1 MIGVLIRR
9 ENSDIANEYYIRG
22 IENFWGK
29 VILIN
34 DNDSRKE
41 LEDKLSSV
49 DGILLTGGDDVGPI
63 DFYLISYALEN
74 KLKLL
79 GICQGMQSMCLYGSS
94 LGLIPIGNDSHKRN
108 EGYVHGVTLS
118 DGALKEIFG
127 NSRIMV
133 NSHHLQT
140 ISNSHLFRV
149 VGYSDDGL
157 IEAIEGNNGVFQ
169 IGVQWH
175 PERMLEYDSWSRD
188 LLETF
193 VKSE

>member
-22 IENFWGK
+22 IESFGGK

-94 LGLIPIGNDSHKRN
+94 LGLISIGNDSHKRN

>member
-9 ENSDIANEYYIRG
+9 ENSDVANEYYVKG
-22 IENFWGK
+22 IEKFGGT

-41 LEDKLSSV
+41 LEDKLSRV

-94 LGLIPIGNDSHKRN
+94 LGLIPIGNDSHKRD

-118 DGALKEIFG
+118 DGVLREVFG
-127 NSRIMV
+127 MSKVMV

-175 PERMLEYDSWSRD
+175 PERMLEYDSWSRY

>member
-9 ENSDIANEYYIRG
+9 ENSDVANEYYIRG
-22 IENFWGK
+22 IENFGGK

-41 LEDKLSSV
+41 LEDKLSRV

-94 LGLIPIGNDSHKRN
+94 LGLISIGNDSHKRN
-108 EGYVHGVTLS
+108 EGYVHVVTLS
-118 DGALKEIFG
+118 DDALKEIFG

-140 ISNSHLFRV
+140 VSRSCLFRV

-157 IEAIEGNNGVFQ
+157 IEAVEGDGPVFQ
-169 IGVQWH
+169 VGVQWH
-175 PERMLEYDSWSRD
+175 PERMLEYDEGSRK
-188 LLETF
+188 LLERF

>member
-1 MIGVLIRR
+1 MI
-9 ENSDIANEYYIRG
+9 
-22 IENFWGK
+22 
-29 VILIN
+29 
-34 DNDSRKE
+34 
-41 LEDKLSSV
+41 LEDKLSRV

>member
-9 ENSDIANEYYIRG
+9 ENSDVANEYYIRG

-41 LEDKLSSV
+41 LEDKLSRV

-140 ISNSHLFRV
+140 VSRSCLFRV

-157 IEAIEGNNGVFQ
+157 IEAVEGDGPVFQ
-169 IGVQWH
+169 VGVQWH

>member
-1 MIGVLIRR
+1 MIGILIRR

-22 IENFWGK
+22 IENFGGK

-108 EGYVHGVTLS
+108 EGYVHGVTL
-118 DGALKEIFG
+118 DEGVLRELFG
-127 NSRIMV
+127 TSKIMV

>member
-9 ENSDIANEYYIRG
+9 ENSDVANEYYVKG
-22 IENFWGK
+22 IEKFGGT

-41 LEDKLSSV
+41 LEDKLSRV

-94 LGLIPIGNDSHKRN
+94 LGLIPIGNDSHKRD

-118 DGALKEIFG
+118 DGVLREVFG
-127 NSRIMV
+127 MSKVMV

>member
-22 IENFWGK
+22 IESFGGK

-49 DGILLTGGDDVGPI
+49 EGILLTGGDDVGPI

>member
-22 IENFWGK
+22 IENFGGK

-108 EGYVHGVTLS
+108 EGYVHVVTL
-118 DGALKEIFG
+118 DEGVLRELFG
-127 NSRIMV
+127 TSKIMV

>member
-9 ENSDIANEYYIRG
+9 ENSDVANEYYVKG
-22 IENFWGK
+22 IEKFGGT

-41 LEDKLSSV
+41 LEDKLSRV

-63 DFYLISYALEN
+63 DFYLISYVLEN

-140 ISNSHLFRV
+140 VSRSCLFRV

-157 IEAIEGNNGVFQ
+157 IEAVEGDGPVFQ
-169 IGVQWH
+169 VGVQWH

>member
-9 ENSDIANEYYIRG
+9 ENSDVANEYYVKG
-22 IENFWGK
+22 IEKFGGT

-41 LEDKLSSV
+41 LEDKLSRV

-175 PERMLEYDSWSRD
+175 PERMLEYDEGSWK
-188 LLETF
+188 LLERF

>member
-9 ENSDIANEYYIRG
+9 ENLSVANEYYVRG
-22 IENFWGK
+22 IEEFGGK

-34 DNDSRKE
+34 DNDSRGVID
-41 LEDKLSSV
+41 DKLSKV

-63 DFYLISYALEN
+63 DFYLISYALES

-79 GICQGMQSMCLYGSS
+79 GICQGMQSMCLYGST
-94 LGLIPIGNDSHKRN
+94 LGLVSIGNDSHKKD

-118 DGALKEIFG
+118 DGVLKNILG
-127 NSRIMV
+127 SSRVMV

-140 ISNSHLFRV
+140 VSKSSLFRV

-157 IEAIEGNNGVFQ
+157 IEAVEGDDLAFQ
-169 IGVQWH
+169 VGVQWH
-175 PERMLEYDSWSRD
+175 PERMIEYDEGSRKLLEY
-188 LLETF
+188 F
-193 VKSE
+193 VKSK

>member
-9 ENSDIANEYYIRG
+9 ENSDVANEYYVKG
-22 IENFWGK
+22 IEKFGGT

-41 LEDKLSSV
+41 LEDKLSRV

>member
-9 ENSDIANEYYIRG
+9 ENSDVANEYYVKG
-22 IENFWGK
+22 IEKFGGT

-41 LEDKLSSV
+41 LEDKLSRV

-63 DFYLISYALEN
+63 DFYLISYVLEN

>member
-1 MIGVLIRR
+1 MIGILIRR
-9 ENSDIANEYYIRG
+9 ENSDVANEYYVKG
-22 IENFWGK
+22 IEKFGGT

-34 DNDSRKE
+34 DNDSRDE
-41 LEDKLSSV
+41 IDRKLSKV
-49 DGILLTGGDDVGPI
+49 DGILLTGGDDVEPI

-94 LGLIPIGNDSHKRN
+94 LGLISIGNDSHKRN

-193 VKSE
+193 VKSG

>member
-9 ENSDIANEYYIRG
+9 ENSDVANEYYVKG
-22 IENFWGK
+22 IEKFGGT

-41 LEDKLSSV
+41 LEDKLSRV

-140 ISNSHLFRV
+140 VSRSCLFRV

-157 IEAIEGNNGVFQ
+157 IEAVEGDGPVFQ
-169 IGVQWH
+169 VGVQWH

>member
-9 ENSDIANEYYIRG
+9 ENSDVANEYYVKG
-22 IENFWGK
+22 IEKFGGT

-34 DNDSRKE
+34 DNDSRDE
-41 LEDKLSSV
+41 IDRKLSKV

>member
-1 MIGVLIRR
+1 MIGILIRR
-9 ENSDIANEYYIRG
+9 ENSDVANEYYVKG
-22 IENFWGK
+22 IEKFGGT

-34 DNDSRKE
+34 DNDSRDE
-41 LEDKLSSV
+41 IDRKLSKV
-49 DGILLTGGDDVGPI
+49 DGILLTGGDDVEPI

-94 LGLIPIGNDSHKRN
+94 LGLISIGNDSHKRD

-118 DGALKEIFG
+118 DGVLREVFG
-127 NSRIMV
+127 MSKVMV

-140 ISNSHLFRV
+140 VSRSCLFRV

-157 IEAIEGNNGVFQ
+157 IEAVEGDGPVFQ
-169 IGVQWH
+169 VGVQWH
-175 PERMLEYDSWSRD
+175 PERMLEYDEGSRK
-188 LLETF
+188 LLERF

>member
-9 ENSDIANEYYIRG
+9 ENSDVANEYYVKG
-22 IENFWGK
+22 IEKFGGT

-41 LEDKLSSV
+41 LEDKLSRV
-49 DGILLTGGDDVGPI
+49 GGILLTGGDDVGPI
-63 DFYLISYALEN
+63 DFYLISYVLEN

-140 ISNSHLFRV
+140 VSRSCLFRV

-157 IEAIEGNNGVFQ
+157 IEAVEGDGPVFQ
-169 IGVQWH
+169 VGVQWH

>member
-9 ENSDIANEYYIRG
+9 ENSDVANEYYVKG
-22 IENFWGK
+22 IEKFGGT

-41 LEDKLSSV
+41 LEDKLSRV

-63 DFYLISYALEN
+63 DFYLISYVLEN

-94 LGLIPIGNDSHKRN
+94 LGLIPIGNDSHKRD

-118 DGALKEIFG
+118 DSALKEIFG
-127 NSRIMV
+127 NFRIMV

>member
-9 ENSDIANEYYIRG
+9 ENSDIANKYYIRG
-22 IENFWGK
+22 IENFGGK

-108 EGYVHGVTLS
+108 EGYVHGVTL
-118 DGALKEIFG
+118 DEGVLRELFG
-127 NSRIMV
+127 TSKIMV

-140 ISNSHLFRV
+140 ISNSQLFRV

>member
-9 ENSDIANEYYIRG
+9 ENSDVANEYYVKE
-22 IENFWGK
+22 IEKFGGK

-34 DNDSRKE
+34 DNDSRDEIDRKVS
-41 LEDKLSSV
+41 KV

-94 LGLIPIGNDSHKRN
+94 LGLISIGNDSHKKD

-118 DGALKEIFG
+118 DGILKSIFG
-127 NSRIMV
+127 SSRIMV

-140 ISNSHLFRV
+140 VSKSCLFRV
-149 VGYSDDGL
+149 VGYSDDLL
-157 IEAIEGNNGVFQ
+157 IEAVEGDNDVFQ
-169 IGVQWH
+169 VGVQWH
-175 PERMLEYDSWSRD
+175 PERMLEYDEGSRK
-188 LLETF
+188 LLERF
-193 VKSE
+193 VKDE

>member
-9 ENSDIANEYYIRG
+9 ENSDDANEYYVKG
-22 IENFWGK
+22 IEKFGGK

-41 LEDKLSSV
+41 LEDKLSRV

-63 DFYLISYALEN
+63 DFYLISYVLEN

-94 LGLIPIGNDSHKRN
+94 LGLIPIGNDSHKRD

-118 DGALKEIFG
+118 DSALKEIFG
-127 NSRIMV
+127 NFRIMV

>member
-9 ENSDIANEYYIRG
+9 ENSDVANEYYVKG
-22 IENFWGK
+22 IEKFGGT

-41 LEDKLSSV
+41 LEDKLSRV
-49 DGILLTGGDDVGPI
+49 DGILLTGGDDVGAI
-63 DFYLISYALEN
+63 EFYLISYVLEN

-118 DGALKEIFG
+118 DGVLREVFG
-127 NSRIMV
+127 MSKVMV

-140 ISNSHLFRV
+140 VSRSCLFRV

-157 IEAIEGNNGVFQ
+157 IEAVEGDAPVFQ
-169 IGVQWH
+169 VGVQWH

>member
-9 ENSDIANEYYIRG
+9 ENSDVANEYYVKG
-22 IENFWGK
+22 IEKFGGT

-34 DNDSRKE
+34 DNDSRDE
-41 LEDKLSSV
+41 IDRKLSKV

-94 LGLIPIGNDSHKRN
+94 LGLIPIGNDSHKRD